1 MPKAI
6 REVDAPLG
14 AGQPYRPRY
23 GLGGCTKGVARILSS
38 PVCCDTVTLS
48 SHLWTHNHRLKCC
61 GISARPARRWCD
73 LKDALDSIPAEQ
85 SADQESFANRKLIRP
100 TLNRADQAHNSHG
113 HNHPPAE
120 RRDRDRDRDR
130 NRDRSAAPAKKTAPS
145 EQTNAENFYYQKQM
159 QTKTPM
165 VIVLRDGEE
174 VHGYIEWYDKNCIKL
189 NRSGSA
195 NLMIYKPAIKYMFK
209 EGENERK

>member
-1 MPKAI
+1 MK
-6 REVDAPLG
+6 
-14 AGQPYRPRY
+14 
-23 GLGGCTKGVARILSS
+23 
-38 PVCCDTVTLS
+38 DT
-48 SHLWTHNHRLKCC
+48 
-61 GISARPARRWCD
+61 
-73 LKDALDSIPAEQ
+73 LDSMPAEQ

-100 TLNRADQAHNSHG
+100 TLNRADHAHNSHA
-113 HNHPPAE
+113 HNHAPAE

-130 NRDRSAAPAKKTAPS
+130 DRPAAAPKKIAPS

-189 NRSGSA
+189 NRSGAA

-209 EGENERK
+209 EGENGRK

>member
-1 MPKAI
+1 MCRNDDVAGNRI
-6 REVDAPLG
+6 VSGTVWAG
-14 AGQPYRPRY
+14 AQKT
-23 GLGGCTKGVARILSS
+23 LHKILSS
-38 PVCCDTVTLS
+38 RVRCDTVALS
-48 SHLWTHNHRLKCC
+48 SHLWTHNS
-61 GISARPARRWCD
+61 GSSVVADFAGPARRWCD
-73 LKDALDSIPAEQ
+73 LKDAVDSIPAEQ
-85 SADQESFANRKLIRP
+85 SADQDSFANRKLIRP
-100 TLNRADQAHNSHG
+100 ILNRTEHNHSSHG
-113 HNHPPAE
+113 HNHAPAE

-130 NRDRSAAPAKKTAPS
+130 DRSPAPAKKSAPT

-159 QTKTPM
+159 QSKTPM

-209 EGENERK
+209 EGESEKR